1 METRSLVTYGLSPDV
16 ERAVSALAEELGLRT
31 TRAALDADAAQAPA
45 AGDVALVSAERDA
58 RTAFPVVSA
67 LARAGTRVVVMGP
80 SKDAD
85 LILAAMRAG
94 AQEFVVAGDGDGLRR
109 ALAPQA
115 NGAPDVRGRVSA
127 VLGAKGGVGATT
139 LATNL
144 AASIARHGG
153 RACVVDL
160 DPALGAVCS
169 MLDLAPSYTI
179 ADVVANVRRLDRELI
194 DASVPRHAS
203 GVWVIAPGDDLE
215 AAERLDATT
224 VAGLLTVLRR
234 HYDVVIVDGLHAF
247 DERALAVL
255 DAADR
260 VLLLVTQEVA
270 AVRNAQRCLEVF
282 GKLGYAQDKVQ
293 VVLNRFRK
301 GGPIAPA
308 IVEETLRVPLGATVA
323 NDFAA
328 VARAVAKGAV
338 LVEEAPRA
346 QVTRD
351 VEALASLAGMAPA
364 EAPRPRSMMARL
376 FSTKAAAHG
385 SR

>member
-1 METRSLVTYGLSPDV
+1 METRSLVTYGLPPDA
-16 ERAVSALAEELGLRT
+16 ERLVGALAQELGLR
-31 TRAALDADAAQAPA
+31 AVQGALGPDAARSPA
-45 AGDVALVSAERDA
+45 AGDVAIVSAGRDA
-58 RTAFPVVSA
+58 ESAFQVVSA
-67 LARAGTRVVVMGP
+67 LARAGTRVVVWGP

-85 LILAAMRAG
+85 LILAAMRSG
-94 AQEFVVAGDGDGLRR
+94 AQEFVVAGDGQGLRR

-115 NGAPDVRGRVSA
+115 NGAADVRGRVSA
-127 VLGAKGGVGATT
+127 VFGAKGGLGATT

-144 AASIARHGG
+144 AASVAQRGG

-160 DPALGAVCS
+160 DPALGGVCAV
-169 MLDLAPSYTI
+169 LDLAPSYTI
-179 ADVVANVRRLDRELI
+179 VDVVANMRRLDRELI

-203 GVWVIAPGDDLE
+203 GVWVIAPGEDVE
-215 AAERLDATT
+215 AAERLDAVA
-224 VAGLLTVLRR
+224 VAGLIAVLRR
-234 HYDVVIVDGLHAF
+234 HYDAVIVDGLHAF

-293 VVLNRFRK
+293 VVLNRYQK
-301 GGPIAPA
+301 GAAIAPA
-308 IVEETLRVPLGATVA
+308 IVEETLRVPIGATVA

-328 VARAVAKGAV
+328 VSRAVGKGAV
-338 LVEEAPRA
+338 LVEDAPRA

-351 VEALASLAGMAPA
+351 VHALAPLAGLGSA
-364 EAPRPRSMMARL
+364 EEARPRSMMARL
-376 FSTKAAAHG
+376 FPGRAAAHG
-385 SR
+385 TR